1 MIIKQYIFYL
11 MFLFFLL
18 SCKTG
23 MIYNIRD
30 NNDKSH
36 FVKIDKVEYLKPNI
50 KYNIDGTEY
59 NTDTLSRIYKVTRK
73 NTLILSN
80 AKRNNYAQKKIV
92 NLYGIKGYDQGGHI
106 IGRQFG
112 GSPNIDNLIPINK
125 RLNIGEMR
133 KTEMEWRDNLNEGN
147 EIKDIIINIEYIY
160 TNMRPNIIK
169 INYTVDKDY
178 TNYKVIKIFRNIAET
193 NN

>member
-1 MIIKQYIFYL
+1 MKIYIFYL
-11 MFLFFLL
+11 MFIFFLF
-18 SCKTG
+18 SCQTN
-23 MIYNIRD
+23 MVYNIRD
-30 NNDKSH
+30 DDKSH
-36 FVKIDKVEYLKPNI
+36 FVKINRVEYLKPNI

-73 NTLILSN
+73 NSLILSN
-80 AKRNNYAQKKIV
+80 AKRNNYAQRKIV
-92 NLYGIKGYDQGGHI
+92 ELYGIKGFDQGGHI

-112 GSPNIDNLIPINK
+112 GSPNIDNLIPISK
-125 RLNIGEMR
+125 SLNIGEMR

-147 EIKDIIINIEYIY
+147 EIKDITINIEYIY

-169 INYTVDKDY
+169 INYTVNKYY
-178 TNYKVIKIFRNIAET
+178 TNYKVIKIFTNIAET

>member
-1 MIIKQYIFYL
+1 MKQYIFYL
-11 MFLFFLL
+11 ILIFFLL
-18 SCKTG
+18 SCKTNQV
-23 MIYNIRD
+23 YNIRD
-30 NNDKSH
+30 YDDKSH

-80 AKRNNYAQKKIV
+80 AKRNNYAQRKIV
-92 NLYGIKGYDQGGHI
+92 NLYGIKGCDQGGHI

-125 RLNIGEMR
+125 KLNIGEMR
-133 KTEMEWRDNLNEGN
+133 KTEMEWRDSLNEGN

-178 TNYKVIKIFRNIAET
+178 TNYKVIKIFTNTAET

>member
-1 MIIKQYIFYL
+1 MKIYIFYL
-11 MFLFFLL
+11 MFIFFLL
-18 SCKTG
+18 SCQTN
-23 MIYNIRD
+23 MVYNIRD
-30 NNDKSH
+30 DDKSH
-36 FVKIDKVEYLKPNI
+36 FVKINRIEYLKPNI

-73 NTLILSN
+73 NSLILSN
-80 AKRNNYAQKKIV
+80 AKRNNYAQIKIV
-92 NLYGIKGYDQGGHI
+92 ELYGIKGCDQGGHI

-112 GSPNIDNLIPINK
+112 GSPNIDNLIPISK
-125 RLNIGEMR
+125 SLNIGEMR

-147 EIKDIIINIEYIY
+147 EIKDITINIEYIY

-169 INYTVDKDY
+169 INYTVDKYY
-178 TNYKVIKIFRNIAET
+178 TNYKVIKIFTNIAET

>member
-1 MIIKQYIFYL
+1 MKIYIFYL
-11 MFLFFLL
+11 MFIFFLF
-18 SCKTG
+18 SCQTN
-23 MIYNIRD
+23 MVYNIRD
-30 NNDKSH
+30 DDKSH
-36 FVKIDKVEYLKPNI
+36 FVKINRVEYLKPNI

-73 NTLILSN
+73 NSLILSN
-80 AKRNNYAQKKIV
+80 AKRNNYAQIKIV
-92 NLYGIKGYDQGGHI
+92 ELYGIKGCDQGGHI

-112 GSPNIDNLIPINK
+112 GSPNIDNLIPISK
-125 RLNIGEMR
+125 SLNIGEMR

-147 EIKDIIINIEYIY
+147 EIKDITINIEYIY

-178 TNYKVIKIFRNIAET
+178 TNYKVIKIFTNIAET

>member
-1 MIIKQYIFYL
+1 MFIF
-11 MFLFFLL
+11 FLF
-18 SCKTG
+18 SCQTN
-23 MIYNIRD
+23 MVYNIRD
-30 NNDKSH
+30 DDKSH
-36 FVKIDKVEYLKPNI
+36 FVKINRVEYLKPNI

-73 NTLILSN
+73 NSLILSN
-80 AKRNNYAQKKIV
+80 AKRNNYAQIKIV
-92 NLYGIKGYDQGGHI
+92 ELYGIKGCDQGGHI

-112 GSPNIDNLIPINK
+112 GSPNIDNLIPISK
-125 RLNIGEMR
+125 SLNIGEMR

-147 EIKDIIINIEYIY
+147 EIKDITINIEYIY

-169 INYTVDKDY
+169 INYTVDKYY
-178 TNYKVIKIFRNIAET
+178 TNYKVIKIFTNIAET

>member
-1 MIIKQYIFYL
+1 MKKYIFYL
-11 MFLFFLL
+11 MVIFFLP
-18 SCKTG
+18 SCKTN

-36 FVKIDKVEYLKPNI
+36 FVKIDRVEYLKPNI

-80 AKRNNYAQKKIV
+80 AKRNNYAQRKIV
-92 NLYGIKGYDQGGHI
+92 ELYGIKGYDQGGHI

-112 GSPNIDNLIPINK
+112 GSPNIDNLIPISK
-125 RLNIGEMR
+125 SLNIGEMR

-147 EIKDIIINIEYIY
+147 EIKNIVINIEYIY
-160 TNMRPNIIK
+160 TNMRPNIIR

-178 TNYKVIKIFRNIAET
+178 TNYKVIKIFTNIAET

>member
-1 MIIKQYIFYL
+1 MKIYIFYL
-11 MFLFFLL
+11 MFIFFLF
-18 SCKTG
+18 SCQTN
-23 MIYNIRD
+23 MVYNIRD
-30 NNDKSH
+30 DDKSH
-36 FVKIDKVEYLKPNI
+36 FVKINRVEYLKPNI

-80 AKRNNYAQKKIV
+80 AKRNNYAQIKIV
-92 NLYGIKGYDQGGHI
+92 ELYGIKGCDQGGHI

-112 GSPNIDNLIPINK
+112 GSPNIDNLIPISK
-125 RLNIGEMR
+125 SLNIGEMR

-147 EIKDIIINIEYIY
+147 EIKDITINIEYIY

-169 INYTVDKDY
+169 INYTVNKYY
-178 TNYKVIKIFRNIAET
+178 TNYKVIKIFTNIAET

>member
-1 MIIKQYIFYL
+1 MKIYIFYL
-11 MFLFFLL
+11 MFIFFLF
-18 SCKTG
+18 SCQTN
-23 MIYNIRD
+23 MVYNIRD
-30 NNDKSH
+30 DDKSH
-36 FVKIDKVEYLKPNI
+36 FVKINRVEYLNPNI

-73 NTLILSN
+73 NSLILSN
-80 AKRNNYAQKKIV
+80 AKRNNYAQIKIV
-92 NLYGIKGYDQGGHI
+92 ELYGIKGFDQGGHI

-112 GSPNIDNLIPINK
+112 GSPNIDNLIPISK
-125 RLNIGEMR
+125 SLNIGEMR

-147 EIKDIIINIEYIY
+147 EIKDITINIEYIY

-169 INYTVDKDY
+169 INYTVNKYY
-178 TNYKVIKIFRNIAET
+178 TNYKVIKIFTNIAET

>member
-1 MIIKQYIFYL
+1 MKIYIFYL
-11 MFLFFLL
+11 MFIFFLF
-18 SCKTG
+18 SCQTN
-23 MIYNIRD
+23 MVYNIRD
-30 NNDKSH
+30 DDKSH
-36 FVKIDKVEYLKPNI
+36 FVKINRVEYLKPNI

-80 AKRNNYAQKKIV
+80 AKRNNYAQIKIV
-92 NLYGIKGYDQGGHI
+92 ELYGIKGCDQGGHI

-112 GSPNIDNLIPINK
+112 GSPNIDNLIPISK
-125 RLNIGEMR
+125 SLNIGEMR

-147 EIKDIIINIEYIY
+147 EIKNITINIEYIY

-169 INYTVDKDY
+169 INYTVNKYY
-178 TNYKVIKIFRNIAET
+178 TNYKVIKIFTNIAET

>member
-1 MIIKQYIFYL
+1 MKIYIFYL
-11 MFLFFLL
+11 MFIFFLF
-18 SCKTG
+18 SCQTN
-23 MIYNIRD
+23 MVYNIRD
-30 NNDKSH
+30 DDKSH
-36 FVKIDKVEYLKPNI
+36 FVKINRVEYLKPNI

-73 NTLILSN
+73 NSLILSN
-80 AKRNNYAQKKIV
+80 AKRNNYAQIKIV
-92 NLYGIKGYDQGGHI
+92 ELYGIKGCDQGGHI

-112 GSPNIDNLIPINK
+112 GSPNIDNLIPISK
-125 RLNIGEMR
+125 SLNIGEMR

-178 TNYKVIKIFRNIAET
+178 TNYKVIKIFTNIAET

>member
-1 MIIKQYIFYL
+1 MKIYIFYL
-11 MFLFFLL
+11 MFIFFLF
-18 SCKTG
+18 SCQTN
-23 MIYNIRD
+23 MVYNIRD
-30 NNDKSH
+30 DDKSH
-36 FVKIDKVEYLKPNI
+36 FVKINRVEYLKPNI

-73 NTLILSN
+73 NSLILSN
-80 AKRNNYAQKKIV
+80 AKRNNYAQIKIV
-92 NLYGIKGYDQGGHI
+92 ELYGIKGCDQGGHI

-112 GSPNIDNLIPINK
+112 GSPNIDNLIPISK
-125 RLNIGEMR
+125 SLNIGEMR

-147 EIKDIIINIEYIY
+147 EIKDITINIEYIY

-169 INYTVDKDY
+169 INYTVNKYY
-178 TNYKVIKIFRNIAET
+178 TNYKVIKIFTNIAET

>member
-1 MIIKQYIFYL
+1 MKIYIFYL
-11 MFLFFLL
+11 MFIFFLF
-18 SCKTG
+18 SCQTN
-23 MIYNIRD
+23 MVYNIRD
-30 NNDKSH
+30 DDKSH
-36 FVKIDKVEYLKPNI
+36 FVKINRVEYLKPNI

-73 NTLILSN
+73 NSLILSN
-80 AKRNNYAQKKIV
+80 AKRNNYAQIKIV
-92 NLYGIKGYDQGGHI
+92 ELYGIKGCDQGGHI

-112 GSPNIDNLIPINK
+112 GSPNIDNLIPISK
-125 RLNIGEMR
+125 SLNIGEMR

-147 EIKDIIINIEYIY
+147 EIKDITINIEYIY

-169 INYTVDKDY
+169 INYTVDKYY
-178 TNYKVIKIFRNIAET
+178 TNYKVIKIFTNIAET

>member
-80 AKRNNYAQKKIV
+80 AKRNNYAQKK
-92 NLYGIKGYDQGGHI
+92 
-106 IGRQFG
+106 
-112 GSPNIDNLIPINK
+112 
-125 RLNIGEMR
+125 
-133 KTEMEWRDNLNEGN
+133 
-147 EIKDIIINIEYIY
+147 
-160 TNMRPNIIK
+160 
-169 INYTVDKDY
+169 
-178 TNYKVIKIFRNIAET
+178 
-193 NN
+193 

>member
-1 MIIKQYIFYL
+1 MKIYIFYL
-11 MFLFFLL
+11 MFIFFLL
-18 SCKTG
+18 SCQTN
-23 MIYNIRD
+23 MVYNIRD
-30 NNDKSH
+30 DDKSH
-36 FVKIDKVEYLKPNI
+36 FVKINRVEYLKPNI

-73 NTLILSN
+73 NSLILSN
-80 AKRNNYAQKKIV
+80 AKRNNYAQRKIV
-92 NLYGIKGYDQGGHI
+92 ELYGIKGFDQGGHI

-112 GSPNIDNLIPINK
+112 GSPNIDNLIPISK
-125 RLNIGEMR
+125 SLNIGEMR

-147 EIKDIIINIEYIY
+147 EIKDITINIEYIY

-169 INYTVDKDY
+169 INYTVNKYY
-178 TNYKVIKIFRNIAET
+178 TNYKVIKIFTNIAET

>member
-147 EIKDIIINIEYIY
+147 EIKDITINIEYIY

-169 INYTVDKDY
+169 INYTVDKYY

>member
-1 MIIKQYIFYL
+1 MKIYIFYL
-11 MFLFFLL
+11 MFIFFLF
-18 SCKTG
+18 SCQTN
-23 MIYNIRD
+23 MVYNIRD
-30 NNDKSH
+30 DDKSH
-36 FVKIDKVEYLKPNI
+36 FVKINRVEYLKPNI

-73 NTLILSN
+73 NSLILSN
-80 AKRNNYAQKKIV
+80 AKRNNYAQRKIV
-92 NLYGIKGYDQGGHI
+92 ELYGIKGFDQGGHI

-112 GSPNIDNLIPINK
+112 GSPNIDNLIPISK
-125 RLNIGEMR
+125 SLNIGEMR

-147 EIKDIIINIEYIY
+147 EIKDITINIEYIY

-169 INYTVDKDY
+169 INYTVDKYY
-178 TNYKVIKIFRNIAET
+178 TNYKVIKIFTNIAET

>member
-1 MIIKQYIFYL
+1 
-11 MFLFFLL
+11 
-18 SCKTG
+18 
-23 MIYNIRD
+23 
-30 NNDKSH
+30 
-36 FVKIDKVEYLKPNI
+36 
-50 KYNIDGTEY
+50 
-59 NTDTLSRIYKVTRK
+59 
-73 NTLILSN
+73 
-80 AKRNNYAQKKIV
+80 
-92 NLYGIKGYDQGGHI
+92 
-106 IGRQFG
+106 
-112 GSPNIDNLIPINK
+112 
-125 RLNIGEMR
+125 MR

>member
-1 MIIKQYIFYL
+1 MKKYIFYL
-11 MFLFFLL
+11 MLILFLV
-18 SCKTG
+18 SCKTVH
-23 MIYNIRD
+23 IYNIRD
-30 NNDKSH
+30 DSDKSH
-36 FVKIDKVEYLKPNI
+36 FVKINRVEYLKPNI

-73 NTLILSN
+73 NSLILSN
-80 AKRNNYAQKKIV
+80 AKRNNYAQRKIV
-92 NLYGIKGYDQGGHI
+92 ELYGIKDCDQGGHI

-112 GSPNIDNLIPINK
+112 GSPNIDNLIPISK
-125 RLNIGEMR
+125 SLNIGEML

-147 EIKDIIINIEYIY
+147 EIKDIIINIEYVY
-160 TNMRPNIIK
+160 KNMRPNIIR

-178 TNYKVIKIFRNIAET
+178 TNYKVIKIFTNIAET

>member
-1 MIIKQYIFYL
+1 M
-11 MFLFFLL
+11 
-18 SCKTG
+18 
-23 MIYNIRD
+23 
-30 NNDKSH
+30 
-36 FVKIDKVEYLKPNI
+36 LK
-50 KYNIDGTEY
+50 
-59 NTDTLSRIYKVTRK
+59 
-73 NTLILSN
+73 
-80 AKRNNYAQKKIV
+80 KKIV

-178 TNYKVIKIFRNIAET
+178 TNYKVIKIFTNIAET